1 MLFCSTPNNRNRY
14 TITDFQFQ
22 IFFIIIFL
30 TLKNIIRNSSI
41 NMKKKHIRTFKR
53 NNRGKKLSIFFM
65 YHYNCAIQAF
75 FVEHIQ
81 KFTTIDN
88 HDSHT
93 ISDFPCSLLLSTF
106 LFPQKCITNVLK
118 YKRTDKNN
126 FCVRCNGIPRSQM
139 LLML

>member
-1 MLFCSTPNNRNRY
+1 
-14 TITDFQFQ
+14 
-22 IFFIIIFL
+22 
-30 TLKNIIRNSSI
+30 
-41 NMKKKHIRTFKR
+41 
-53 NNRGKKLSIFFM
+53 M

-139 LLML
+139 LLMLQKPPTATNGKQTTKIECILLKPQTKTIFPAFYEATIKKFNAHLLPKKIIY